1 MLYASSSSKR
11 EKPEI
16 SAIFRIAFGVALE
29 APSNAM
35 KRNIDVALVLWNPDV
50 IQLMSHVLHRRNL
63 LSSGI
68 EPSEGMERIT
78 DVIAS
83 SGAPV
88 VVLDLEPPYARSS
101 AVAKELLNRFPDR
114 GFVMTCAD
122 PLLAVRSAPWL
133 AMYSIFQKPYETD
146 DIAAM
151 VSSMVRRTLRH
162 VAACSF
168 VM

>member
-1 MLYASSSSKR
+1 MPS
-11 EKPEI
+11 
-16 SAIFRIAFGVALE
+16 E

-50 IQLMSHVLHRRNL
+50 IQLMSHVLCRRNL
-63 LSSGI
+63 VSSGI

-88 VVLDLEPPYARSS
+88 VVFDLEPPYARSA

-122 PLLAVRSAPWL
+122 PLLAVKSAPWL

-151 VSSMVRRTLRH
+151 VSSMVRRTLRQ

>member
-1 MLYASSSSKR
+1 
-11 EKPEI
+11 
-16 SAIFRIAFGVALE
+16 
-29 APSNAM
+29 M
-35 KRNIDVALVLWNPDV
+35 KGNIDVALVLWNPDV
-50 IQLMSHVLHRRNL
+50 IQLMAHVLCRRNL
-63 LSSGI
+63 VSSGI

-88 VVLDLEPPYARSS
+88 VVFDLEPPYARSAS
-101 AVAKELLNRFPDR
+101 VAKELLNRFPDR

-122 PLLAVRSAPWL
+122 PLIAVKSAPWL

-146 DIAAM
+146 DVAAM
-151 VSSMVRRTLRH
+151 VSSMVRRTLRQ

>member
-1 MLYASSSSKR
+1 MPYESSSSKR
-11 EKPEI
+11 EKRQI
-16 SAIFRIAFGVALE
+16 SAIFRIALGRPSS

-35 KRNIDVALVLWNPDV
+35 KRNVDVALVLWNPDV
-50 IQLMSHVLHRRNL
+50 IQLMSLVLCRRNL
-63 LSSGI
+63 LSCGL
-68 EPSEGMERIT
+68 EPSEGMDRIADT
-78 DVIAS
+78 IAS

-88 VVLDLEPPYARSS
+88 VVFDLDPPYARS
-101 AVAKELLNRFPDR
+101 AACAKELLNRFPDR

-122 PLLAVRSAPWL
+122 PILAVRSAPWL

-146 DIAAM
+146 EIAATVCGM
-151 VSSMVRRTLRH
+151 VHRTLRH

>member
-1 MLYASSSSKR
+1 MPS
-11 EKPEI
+11 
-16 SAIFRIAFGVALE
+16 E

-35 KRNIDVALVLWNPDV
+35 KRNIDVALVLWNTDV
-50 IQLMSHVLHRRNL
+50 IELMSHVLCRRNL

-68 EPSEGMERIT
+68 EPSEGTERIT
-78 DVIAS
+78 AVIAS

-88 VVLDLEPPYARSS
+88 VVFDLEPPYARSA

-122 PLLAVRSAPWL
+122 PLLAVKSAPWL

-146 DIAAM
+146 EIAATVCGM
-151 VSSMVRRTLRH
+151 VHRSLRH
-162 VAACSF
+162 AAACSF

>member
-1 MLYASSSSKR
+1 
-11 EKPEI
+11 
-16 SAIFRIAFGVALE
+16 
-29 APSNAM
+29 M

-50 IQLMSHVLHRRNL
+50 IQLMSHVLCRRNL
-63 LSSGI
+63 ASTGI

-88 VVLDLEPPYARSS
+88 VVFDLDPPYARS
-101 AVAKELLNRFPDR
+101 AAAAKELLNRFPDR

-122 PLLAVRSAPWL
+122 PLLAVKSAPWL

-146 DIAAM
+146 DVVAI
-151 VSSMVRRTLRH
+151 VSSMIRRTLRQ